1 MDLRK
6 IRKLIEIFNASK
18 LSEIE
23 IREGEESIRL
33 TRTPVIVADHQL
45 SHTATPAIESS
56 VHLEDIQE
64 DDDEMDDTFP
74 VLSPMIPS
82 DRVFEMDDTFP
93 VLSPMVG
100 TFFSSASPDV
110 DPFVKVGDQVE
121 LGQPLCIIEAMKL
134 FNSIEADRS
143 GAIVKVFKENGDPV
157 EFGEPL
163 FLLSE

>member
-74 VLSPMIPS
+74 VLSPM
-82 DRVFEMDDTFP
+82 
-93 VLSPMVG
+93 VG
-100 TFFSSASPDV
+100 TFFSSASPDA

-143 GAIVKVFKENGDPV
+143 GTIVKVLKENRDPV

>member
-45 SHTATPAIESS
+45 SPTATPAIESS

-74 VLSPMIPS
+74 VLSPM
-82 DRVFEMDDTFP
+82 
-93 VLSPMVG
+93 VG
-100 TFFSSASPDV
+100 TFFSSASPDA

-121 LGQPLCIIEAMKL
+121 LGQPLCLIEAMKL

-143 GAIVKVFKENGDPV
+143 GTIVKVFKENGDPV

>member
-45 SHTATPAIESS
+45 SHTATPAIESL

-74 VLSPMIPS
+74 VLSPM
-82 DRVFEMDDTFP
+82 
-93 VLSPMVG
+93 VG
-100 TFFSSASPDV
+100 TFFSSASPDA
-110 DPFVKVGDQVE
+110 DSFVQVGDQVE

-134 FNSIEADRS
+134 FNSIEADRT
-143 GAIVKVFKENGDPV
+143 GTIVKVFKENGDPV

>member
-23 IREGEESIRL
+23 IREGDESIRL

-56 VHLEDIQE
+56 VLLEDLPEE
-64 DDDEMDDTFP
+64 DDG
-74 VLSPMIPS
+74 
-82 DRVFEMDDTFP
+82 MDDTFP

-100 TFFSSASPDV
+100 TFFSSASPDA

-121 LGQPLCIIEAMKL
+121 LGQPLCLIEAMKL

-143 GAIVKVFKENGDPV
+143 GTIVKVLKENGDPV

>member
-45 SHTATPAIESS
+45 SHTATPAIESL

-74 VLSPMIPS
+74 VLSPM
-82 DRVFEMDDTFP
+82 
-93 VLSPMVG
+93 VG
-100 TFFSSASPDV
+100 TFFSSASPDA

-143 GAIVKVFKENGDPV
+143 GTIVKVFKENGDPV

>member
-33 TRTPVIVADHQL
+33 TRTPVIVTDHQL
-45 SHTATPAIESS
+45 SHTATPATKSL
-56 VHLEDIQE
+56 VHLEDIPE
-64 DDDEMDDTFP
+64 DDD
-74 VLSPMIPS
+74 
-82 DRVFEMDDTFP
+82 EMDDTFP

-100 TFFSSASPDV
+100 TFFSSAAPDA

-143 GAIVKVFKENGDPV
+143 GTIVKVLKENGDPV
-157 EFGEPL
+157 EYGEPL

>member
-23 IREGEESIRL
+23 IREGDESIRL
-33 TRTPVIVADHQL
+33 TRTPAIVADHQL

-56 VHLEDIQE
+56 VHLEDIRE
-64 DDDEMDDTFP
+64 DDDEMDDTF
-74 VLSPMIPS
+74 S
-82 DRVFEMDDTFP
+82 

-100 TFFSSASPDV
+100 TFFSSASPDA

-121 LGQPLCIIEAMKL
+121 LGQPLCLIEAMKL
-134 FNSIEADRS
+134 FNSIEADRI
-143 GAIVKVFKENGDPV
+143 GTIVKVLKENGDPV